1 MELHLRTTG
10 SASDL
15 VAGGILPLRSHRVM
29 HVALVGLM
37 GSGKTTVGRRA
48 AKLLDRPFVDLDEA
62 FIPRFGRTV
71 ADVFATDGEPAFR
84 RMEAELLHEVLGVA
98 TALVVGCGG
107 GVVTVEGNRSRLQQ
121 PDVHVVWLR
130 GSPAFLASRLQR
142 KPDRPLVADDEPAAV
157 LARLHDERAGWYAAV
172 ADDVLDVEAFF
183 EDSQPK
189 RAMAAEVARL
199 VEKRASA

>member
-1 MELHLRTTG
+1 
-10 SASDL
+10 
-15 VAGGILPLRSHRVM
+15 M

-37 GSGKTTVGRRA
+37 GAGKTTVGRRA
-48 AKLLDRPFVDLDEA
+48 AKLLERPFVDLDEA

-84 RMEAELLHEVLGVA
+84 RMEAELLHEVLAV
-98 TALVVGCGG
+98 TTPLVVGCGG
-107 GVVTVEGNRSRLQQ
+107 GVVTVEGNRHRLQQ

-130 GSPAFLASRLQR
+130 GSPAFLASRLRR
-142 KPDRPLVADDEPAAV
+142 KADRPLVADADPASV
-157 LARLHDERAGWYAAV
+157 LARLHGERADSYAAV

-183 EDSQPK
+183 EDPQPK

-199 VEKRASA
+199 VEKRVSA